1 MYKTSAFGPLS
12 VVAMDAGW
20 LAAVVAF
27 SVVSSVTP
35 GPNNLLLWGSGAS
48 AGFVRTVPHVVGTAL
63 GLGLMALLVAAGLGA
78 VVTSVPAVTVVLKVL
93 GTVYLLWLAWR
104 LLGAGS
110 LQRGTVARPMTV
122 WQAIAFQL
130 VNAKAW
136 IFALGAITTFRP
148 ADLPT
153 LAGGAL
159 VAAIMALVVLPT
171 AALWAG
177 AGGALARVVDSP
189 RARRIVNV
197 SLAALLVA
205 SVATVWL

>member
-1 MYKTSAFGPLS
+1 
-12 VVAMDAGW
+12 VDAGW
-20 LAAVVAF
+20 LVAVVAF
-27 SVVSSVTP
+27 SIVSSVTP
-35 GPNNLLLWGSGAS
+35 GPNNLLLWASGAS
-48 AGFVRTVPHVVGTAL
+48 AGFARTLPHVVGTAA

-78 VVTSVPAVTVVLKVL
+78 VITSVPAVTVVLKVL
-93 GTVYLLWLAWR
+93 GSVYLLWLAWR
-104 LLGAGS
+104 LLGSGS
-110 LQRGTVARPMTV
+110 LEPGTVARPMTV

-148 ADLPT
+148 AGMPT

-159 VAAIMALVVLPT
+159 VAAIMALVILPT

-177 AGGALARVVDSP
+177 AGGALAKVVDSP

-197 SLAALLVA
+197 SLATLLVA

>member
-1 MYKTSAFGPLS
+1 
-12 VVAMDAGW
+12 MDGGW
-20 LAAVVAF
+20 LAAVLAF

-35 GPNNLLLWGSGAS
+35 GPNNLLLWASGAS
-48 AGFVRTVPHVVGTAL
+48 AGFVRTVPHIVGTAI

-78 VVTSVPAVTVVLKVL
+78 VVTSVPAVTVALKVL
-93 GTVYLLWLAWR
+93 GSVYLVWLAWR
-104 LLGAGS
+104 LLGVGS
-110 LQRGTVARPMTV
+110 LERGTVARPMTI

-148 ADLPT
+148 AELST
-153 LAGGAL
+153 LAGGAI
-159 VAAIMALVVLPT
+159 VAAIMALVILPT

-177 AGGALARVVDSP
+177 AGGALARVIDSP

-197 SLAALLVA
+197 SLATLLVL

>member
-1 MYKTSAFGPLS
+1 
-12 VVAMDAGW
+12 MDAGW
-20 LAAVVAF
+20 LVAVVAF

-35 GPNNLLLWGSGAS
+35 GPNNLLLWASGAS

-93 GTVYLLWLAWR
+93 GSVYLLWLAWQ

-110 LQRGTVARPMTV
+110 LERGSVARPMSV

-148 ADLPT
+148 AGLPT

-159 VAAIMALVVLPT
+159 VAAIMALVILPT

-189 RARRIVNV
+189 RARRIVNA
-197 SLAALLVA
+197 SLATLLLA
-205 SVATVWL
+205 SVAAVWL

>member
-1 MYKTSAFGPLS
+1 MYKTSSFLPPSVFG
-12 VVAMDAGW
+12 MDAGW

-27 SVVSSVTP
+27 SMVSSVTP
-35 GPNNLLLWGSGAS
+35 GPNNLLLWASGAS
-48 AGFVRTVPHVVGTAL
+48 AGFARTVPHVVGTAL

-78 VVTSVPAVTVVLKVL
+78 VVTSVPAVTTVLKVL
-93 GTVYLLWLAWR
+93 GSVYLLWLAWR
-104 LLGAGS
+104 LLGAGAFA
-110 LQRGTVARPMTV
+110 RGTVARPMTV

-136 IFALGAITTFRP
+136 IFALGAITTFSP
-148 ADLPT
+148 AGMPG

-159 VAAIMALVVLPT
+159 VAAIMALVILPT

-177 AGGALARVVDSP
+177 AGGALARIVDSP

-197 SLAALLVA
+197 SLATLLVA

>member
-1 MYKTSAFGPLS
+1 MYKTSARVPPRVTG
-12 VVAMDAGW
+12 MDAGW
-20 LAAVVAF
+20 LVAVVAF

-35 GPNNLLLWGSGAS
+35 GPNNLLLWASGAS
-48 AGFVRTVPHVVGTAL
+48 AGFVRTVPHVMGTAL

-93 GTVYLLWLAWR
+93 GSVYLLWLAWQ

-110 LQRGTVARPMTV
+110 LERGSAARPMSV

-148 ADLPT
+148 AGLPT

-189 RARRIVNV
+189 RARRIVNL
-197 SLAALLVA
+197 SLATLLVA
-205 SVATVWL
+205 SVAAVWL

>member
-1 MYKTSAFGPLS
+1 MYKTFANAQRS
-12 VVAMDAGW
+12 VAGMDAGW
-20 LAAVVAF
+20 LVAVVAF

-35 GPNNLLLWGSGAS
+35 GPNNLLLWASGAS

-78 VVTSVPAVTVVLKVL
+78 VITSVPAVTVVLKVL
-93 GTVYLLWLAWR
+93 GSIYLLWLAWR

-110 LQRGTVARPMTV
+110 LERGTVARPMSV

-148 ADLPT
+148 AGVPT

-159 VAAIMALVVLPT
+159 VAAIMALVILPT
-171 AALWAG
+171 AGLWAG
-177 AGGALARVVDSP
+177 AGGVLARIVDSP

-197 SLAALLVA
+197 SLATLLVA